1 VARGSTYLTD
11 GILNVLRGTAYPL
24 AATGSAYI
32 GLRVAGTEVSAAG
45 YARQA
50 VSKAAGSWAAP
61 SGAGTRS
68 ISNAALISFGPAG
81 ANWGT
86 VDEVAVYDASTA
98 GNVLYTA
105 ALVASKAINSSDSAE
120 FAIGALTISEA

>member
-1 VARGSTYLTD
+1 MARGSTYLTD

-24 AATGSAYI
+24 AATGSVYV
-32 GLRVAGTEVSAAG
+32 GLRVAGTEVSAGG

-50 VSKAAGSWAAP
+50 ISKASGSWAAP
-61 SGAGTRS
+61 SGSGTRS
-68 ISNAALISFGPAG
+68 ISNAALISFGPAS
-81 ANWGT
+81 ASWGT
-86 VDEVAVYDASTA
+86 VDEVAVYDASSA

-105 ALVASKAINSSDSAE
+105 ALTTSKAINSGDSAE

>member
-1 VARGSTYLTD
+1 MARGSNYLSD

-24 AATGSAYI
+24 ANTGSVYI
-32 GLRVAGTEVSAAG
+32 GLRVSGTEVSAGG

-61 SGAGTRS
+61 SGTSPRL
-68 ISNAALISFGPAG
+68 IDNAAAITFGPAS

-86 VDEVAVYDASTA
+86 VDEVGVWDASTA
-98 GNVLYTA
+98 GNILYVGSLTTA
-105 ALVASKAINSSDSAE
+105 KTINNGDSAQ
-120 FAIGALTISEA
+120 FAIGALDITEG